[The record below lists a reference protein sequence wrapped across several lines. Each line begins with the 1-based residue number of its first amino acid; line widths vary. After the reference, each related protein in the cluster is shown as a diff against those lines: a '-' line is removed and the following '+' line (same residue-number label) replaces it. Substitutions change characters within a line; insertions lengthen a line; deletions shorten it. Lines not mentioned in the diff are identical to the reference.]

1 MVNDMVVR
9 IRCIGKVR
17 VSRTF
22 WYDSTKL
29 RASGHKCIRRTESGL
44 VINAALEGIVRI
56 EK

>member
-1 MVNDMVVR
+1 MVNDMVVT

-17 VSRTF
+17 VTRTF